1 MKNNVSF
8 EISINSKL
16 TNSLLINLTLSTG
29 KSKLERPPPKPTEL
43 SLFRPPLPS
52 EFPLPF
58 VGGGGGMDAHTMP
71 TAYKKT
77 SMLGQSRILGTE
89 ILPLQIH
96 VESRSDVTSQPQ
108 MKHKGASHGK
118 TTHRKN
124 KSSYNNQHGTNNL
137 RQL

>member
-16 TNSLLINLTLSTG
+16 TNSLLINLTLSPG

-58 VGGGGGMDAHTMP
+58 VGGGGLVWMP
-71 TAYKKT
+71 TQCPQPTKKS

-89 ILPLQIH
+89 ILLLQIH
-96 VESRSDVTSQPQ
+96 VESRSDV
-108 MKHKGASHGK
+108 M
-118 TTHRKN
+118 
-124 KSSYNNQHGTNNL
+124 NQ
-137 RQL
+137 

>member
-16 TNSLLINLTLSTG
+16 TNSLLINLTLSPG
-29 KSKLERPPPKPTEL
+29 KSKLERPPSKPTEL

-58 VGGGGGMDAHTMP
+58 VGGGGGGMDAHSMP
-71 TAYKKT
+71 TAYKKS

-89 ILPLQIH
+89 ILLLQIH
-96 VESRSDVTSQPQ
+96 VESRSDV
-108 MKHKGASHGK
+108 M
-118 TTHRKN
+118 
-124 KSSYNNQHGTNNL
+124 NQ
-137 RQL
+137 

>member
-16 TNSLLINLTLSTG
+16 TNSLLINLTLSPG
-29 KSKLERPPPKPTEL
+29 KSKLKRPPPKPTEL

-58 VGGGGGMDAHTMP
+58 LGGGGGGMDAHTMP
-71 TAYKKT
+71 TAYKNS

-89 ILPLQIH
+89 ILLLQIH
-96 VESRSDVTSQPQ
+96 VESRSDV
-108 MKHKGASHGK
+108 M
-118 TTHRKN
+118 
-124 KSSYNNQHGTNNL
+124 NQ
-137 RQL
+137 